1 MIKILIMDLLK
12 NNWGIILWI
21 VKKKKKKILV
31 INFYYFMVNKY
42 F

>member
-21 VKKKKKKILV
+21 VKKKKKNLV

>member
-21 VKKKKKKILV
+21 VKKKKKILV